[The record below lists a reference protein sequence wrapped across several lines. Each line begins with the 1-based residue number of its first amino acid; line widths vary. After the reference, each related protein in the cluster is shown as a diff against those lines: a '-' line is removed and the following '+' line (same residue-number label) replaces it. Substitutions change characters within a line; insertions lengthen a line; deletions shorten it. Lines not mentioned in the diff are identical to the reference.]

1 MFKNWIKTL
10 QLYILC
16 YVIHEDICDYKI
28 FFAMFVWCVLFST
41 EYLHD
46 FQVKACFLN
55 QQKLIW
61 VTNRAPSNSAV
72 LAHVLAD
79 LIDVNV
85 VVSGTKR
92 QIPRVRRELHHL
104 MKTSTLSQE
113 IPRSLNSHSF
123 HKQIKSIFC
132 QLYSKTRI
140 ERLLTLFYCKRLQH
154 KICKL

>member
-1 MFKNWIKTL
+1 MFKNCIKTL

-28 FFAMFVWCVLFST
+28 LFALFVWCVFFPT
-41 EYLHD
+41 EYLHT

-55 QQKLIW
+55 QQKLIR

-92 QIPRVRRELHHL
+92 QIPRVWRELHHL
-104 MKTSTLSQE
+104 MKTSTLSPE
-113 IPRSLNSHSF
+113 IPWSQTLKAFTNRLN
-123 HKQIKSIFC
+123 
-132 QLYSKTRI
+132 KTRI
-140 ERLLTLFYCKRLQH
+140 ERLLTLFYCKRHQH
-154 KICKL
+154 KICKF

>member
-1 MFKNWIKTL
+1 MLYKSKSITFFITIDNGYLFINWIKTL
-10 QLYILC
+10 SLFILC
-16 YVIHEDICDYKI
+16 YVVDENICDNKI
-28 FFAMFVWCVLFST
+28 LFAMLVWCVFFST

-46 FQVKACFLN
+46 FQVKACFHN
-55 QQKLIW
+55 QQKLIG

-104 MKTSTLSQE
+104 MKTSTLSPE
-113 IPRSLNSHSF
+113 IPRSL
-123 HKQIKSIFC
+123 
-132 QLYSKTRI
+132 
-140 ERLLTLFYCKRLQH
+140 TLKAFTTD
-154 KICKL
+154 